1 MNWEYIWECM
11 KIQIIGELGWD
22 IVMILA
28 IFLLSAATILFIK
41 TTEGKG
47 NKNRNAKR

>member
-11 KIQIIGELGWD
+11 KIQIIGELGWS
-22 IVMILA
+22 IVVILA

-41 TTEGKG
+41 TTERKG
-47 NKNRNAKR
+47 NKNSE